1 MAWKN
6 GYYYRNK
13 RIGDKVVS
21 EYVGGGYLGE
31 FVAQADE
38 EQRQA
43 AQAKRQAWQAIVDAD
58 KQLDAMIDEVTE
70 AMNVYAGALMLI
82 SGHYQHKRQWR
93 KKGE

>member
-13 RIGDKVVS
+13 RIGDKVIS

-38 EQRQA
+38 ERRQEA
-43 AQAKRQAWQAIVDAD
+43 HERRQAWQAIVDAD
-58 KQLDAMIDEVTE
+58 KELDAQLDEVTE
-70 AMNVYAGALMLI
+70 LVNAYAGALMLL
-82 SGHYQHKRQWR
+82 SGYHRHKRQWR
-93 KKGE
+93 KQRG